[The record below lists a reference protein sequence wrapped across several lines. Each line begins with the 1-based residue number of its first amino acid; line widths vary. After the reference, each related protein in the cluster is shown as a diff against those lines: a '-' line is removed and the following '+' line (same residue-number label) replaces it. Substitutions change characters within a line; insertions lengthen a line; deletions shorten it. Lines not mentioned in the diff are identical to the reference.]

1 MIKINPKDIRPNT
14 VDYEEFGFLDG
25 VRSSIQTQ
33 IDIALLPDG
42 TIPLSAKWSTA
53 FNIIVNKN
61 GGEITA
67 DEGDFTNTYLNCF
80 QLATNSVFGN
90 GFLNLIS
97 IEEYDS
103 TDVFYF
109 LLDADAGNNKVVG
122 WKLKPLSGSA
132 NTFLYL
138 YGHSV
143 EGSAYGSVF
152 SVRQKA
158 GDSEFG
164 NVVLDTISPGAGG
177 GNVYVRTDATIR
189 LVLDANPTV
198 GDAVI
203 INTHASST
211 ARALTCVLGSTE
223 KWGLHNGGGISVC
236 NNFTAGKEI
245 SCGSG
250 GAGNYR
256 VGAGTLGVSSTFTSK
271 DLKTVTI
278 LRGIITGIV

>member
-109 LLDADAGNNKVVG
+109 LLDNVLENYFIFFLKMDNK
-122 WKLKPLSGSA
+122 K
-132 NTFLYL
+132 
-138 YGHSV
+138 
-143 EGSAYGSVF
+143 
-152 SVRQKA
+152 
-158 GDSEFG
+158 
-164 NVVLDTISPGAGG
+164 
-177 GNVYVRTDATIR
+177 
-189 LVLDANPTV
+189 
-198 GDAVI
+198 
-203 INTHASST
+203 
-211 ARALTCVLGSTE
+211 
-223 KWGLHNGGGISVC
+223 
-236 NNFTAGKEI
+236 GKYTKYKME
-245 SCGSG
+245 
-250 GAGNYR
+250 
-256 VGAGTLGVSSTFTSK
+256 SK
-271 DLKTVTI
+271 NK
-278 LRGIITGIV
+278 